1 MNSFYTLLDHVS
13 SLPARTV
20 QTGAHRLHLNPLG
33 LRKRDVATEPT
44 KFLIGNPSLF
54 SSRRSNPYLGLATAM
69 SDRQRPLGVE
79 LNYIGVRNNDSAQGI
94 YNFDVIISK
103 NHFGF
108 NPDQVC
114 SNYQNQADQ
123 KFKDVL
129 FRACSHNHTVCS
141 KEKDQYNRHARPEKV
156 GAGSK
161 GFIHFTSIAG
171 ETK

>member
-1 MNSFYTLLDHVS
+1 MNPSYTLLDHVS
-13 SLPARTV
+13 SLSAKTV
-20 QTGAHRLHLNPLG
+20 QTSAHRLHLNLFG

-44 KFLIGNPSLF
+44 KFFISDPPLF
-54 SSRRSNPYLGLATAM
+54 SSRGSDPHLGLASVM
-69 SDRQRPLGVE
+69 SDRQRPLCVE
-79 LNYIGVRNNDSAQGI
+79 LNDIGVRNKDGTQGI
-94 YNFDVIISK
+94 YNFDVVISQ

-114 SNYQNQADQ
+114 SYYQNQANQ

-129 FRACSHNHTVCS
+129 FKACSHNHTVRS
-141 KEKDQYNRHARPEKV
+141 KEKDQYKRHTRPDKV
-156 GAGSK
+156 AAGSK

>member
-20 QTGAHRLHLNPLG
+20 QTSAHRLHLNLFG
-33 LRKRDVATEPT
+33 LRKRDVATEPA
-44 KFLIGNPSLF
+44 KLFISDPSLL
-54 SSRRSNPYLGLATAM
+54 STRRSDPYLGLASVM
-69 SDRQRPLGVE
+69 SDRQRPLGIE
-79 LNYIGVRNNDSAQGI
+79 LNYIGVRNNDSTQRI
-94 YNFDVIISK
+94 YNFDVIISQ

-114 SNYQNQADQ
+114 SSYQNQADQ
-123 KFKDVL
+123 KFEDVL
-129 FRACSHNHTVCS
+129 FKACSYNHTVRS
-141 KEKDQYNRHARPEKV
+141 KEKDQYKRHTRPSK
-156 GAGSK
+156 GAAGSK